1 MGTELP
7 HGRRPTIQTL
17 IESVNDIRRRCSLL
31 SDGVVKD
38 IEMRFGA
45 RYLLEMSNRVPI
57 EDIAVF
63 LGSSNER
70 ERGLVDLRA
79 GNFGAGEK
87 ALALARELFSER
99 PLCQEVRLGAESF
112 QLPAEAYLQYRREQ
126 GALAQQSLLDAIATC
141 QRLGQEYQHDVEV
154 RRIHLA
160 RNIAR
165 VRSKGGDVVGALR
178 MLRQLIGYING
189 HLDAWPLRDLCE
201 GYIPGATS
209 AELQW
214 IQLDQILGDIA
225 AITTRE
231 KATDDLFNELTE
243 TGMPRMQN
251 TPVESAVSR
260 WLIAHQAFIRC
271 ESERCIASAA
281 VFFSISPKFHGN
293 AWRTLTSEV
302 NAICIEAGVPELAP
316 VTILG

>member
-1 MGTELP
+1 MGTDLT
-7 HGRRPTIQTL
+7 HGRRSTIHTL
-17 IESVNDIRRRCSLL
+17 IENANDIRRRCSLL
-31 SDGVVKD
+31 SDGAVKD

-45 RYLLEMSNRVPI
+45 RYLLAMSNRVPI

-63 LGSSNER
+63 LGASSER
-70 ERGLVDLRA
+70 ERGLVNLRT

-99 PLCQEVRLGAESF
+99 PLCQEVRLAAESF

-141 QRLGQEYQHDVEV
+141 QRLGQEYHHDVEV

-165 VRSKGGDVVGALR
+165 VRSKAGDAVGALR
-178 MLRQLIGYING
+178 MLKMLIRYING

-201 GYIPGATS
+201 AYIPGAAS
-209 AELQW
+209 AELKW

-225 AITTRE
+225 TISTRE
-231 KATDDLFNELTE
+231 KASDELLNELTVS
-243 TGMPRMQN
+243 GMARIHD
-251 TPVESAVSR
+251 TPVATAVSR
-260 WLIAHQAFIRC
+260 WLMGTSNNDDFFVGLIAG
-271 ESERCIASAA
+271 AA
-281 VFFSISPKFHGN
+281 
-293 AWRTLTSEV
+293 
-302 NAICIEAGVPELAP
+302 
-316 VTILG
+316 